1 MPTTIKISSPRNTNG
16 INNLNKSN
24 SPVTNSI
31 KHLIFFHSSSDI
43 PEPDITTPPDVS
55 STEADAPLLSIDGTL
70 PADAEAGPAPSI
82 NCASSI
88 SSNPIKEVTAS
99 KNKPKVS
106 NWNDATLEFE
116 SNVETDTEKSTK
128 ELDIRI
134 SQELSSKLEDSLL
147 SANKKDFDKIIL
159 QSEKFDLNQAIDVIA
174 DESKTVEFHHR
185 EPPIFLALTQLINL
199 NEPYFL
205 EKLFAHENVDI
216 FSLETFTAPSET
228 EPEYKGTIFNS
239 LDNELSREDNPR
251 ITECLTAKKY
261 LDDHLSKYSLKLDD
275 FMNYLASTETDLKLD
290 VFDTPNVFA
299 NSTQF
304 KNLLENYLKL
314 KLNINS
320 FVDIKFA
327 DEFLEEYDD
336 ELNCLE
342 TNTEIVCF
350 VSVDNST
357 TKVKVSMD
365 IYSKPLIFEF
375 LLNYNTLS
383 PTPLNI
389 FSEKLNPK
397 TMTSLPPKGNL
408 SELTEKIYLLN
419 LEKFFGPAS

>member
-1 MPTTIKISSPRNTNG
+1 
-16 INNLNKSN
+16 
-24 SPVTNSI
+24 
-31 KHLIFFHSSSDI
+31 
-43 PEPDITTPPDVS
+43 
-55 STEADAPLLSIDGTL
+55 
-70 PADAEAGPAPSI
+70 
-82 NCASSI
+82 
-88 SSNPIKEVTAS
+88 
-99 KNKPKVS
+99 
-106 NWNDATLEFE
+106 
-116 SNVETDTEKSTK
+116 
-128 ELDIRI
+128 
-134 SQELSSKLEDSLL
+134 
-147 SANKKDFDKIIL
+147 
-159 QSEKFDLNQAIDVIA
+159 
-174 DESKTVEFHHR
+174 
-185 EPPIFLALTQLINL
+185 
-199 NEPYFL
+199 
-205 EKLFAHENVDI
+205 
-216 FSLETFTAPSET
+216 
-228 EPEYKGTIFNS
+228 
-239 LDNELSREDNPR
+239 
-251 ITECLTAKKY
+251 
-261 LDDHLSKYSLKLDD
+261 
-275 FMNYLASTETDLKLD
+275 MNYLASTQTDLKLD

-304 KNLLENYLKL
+304 KNLLENYFKL
-314 KLNINS
+314 KLNIDS

-342 TNTEIVCF
+342 INTEIVCF

-397 TMTSLPPKGNL
+397 IMTSLPPKGNL